1 MEKGTLPIHGLV
13 DNYESYDDA
22 LALAFA
28 GIMNAFESPHRYKAG
43 HATRGTPP
51 RQRFRRG
58 RGMELHRLRK
68 ARRLEPC
75 APWGVRA

>member
-1 MEKGTLPIHGLV
+1 MEKGALPIHGLV
-13 DNYESYDDA
+13 DNYA

-43 HATRGTPP
+43 HANRGTPP

-75 APWGVRA
+75 APRGVWT